1 MVPAKDLREFIEKLE
16 EQGELARIKREVDA
30 GDFEL
35 SAYVRHSEEGPNK
48 ALLFEN
54 VKGHS
59 MPVLGNLFGN
69 IKRCAIGLGIEA
81 SSEDIRRYRKDPMG
95 SPGGLGGTSVEAF
108 SMSDEDRA
116 LWVLCQ
122 KKFHE
127 MEDRAARGELSTEIV
142 SDGPC
147 KEVVITKEI
156 DVLKIL
162 PIPWGCDGD
171 GGPFINPGGMVT
183 RAPDTGLL
191 NIGGYRHMVNAEYYG
206 KDRIGVMLV
215 EGHDGANIVDQ
226 YRRMGKKY
234 AEIALI
240 VGMNPAVNL
249 MAWYRSPHQF
259 TANPWSEFDT
269 ASGLM
274 GEPLRMVKCETVDLE
289 VPAHAEV
296 VIEGRIA
303 LQEKMLEGPMAEY
316 TDYVTCNDPMPFIEI
331 TAITHRKD
339 AIYHHLL
346 SGRSFDHIVGSWFVG
361 LGWADTFL
369 ARVRKYFPTVTGAAM
384 FPGCYNMHLVVSMK
398 QRYDGEDKQLLF
410 YLMGTTIYK
419 FVTIVDDD
427 IDPRNAELVEWAR
440 NMRAGKNPD
449 DFMVFE
455 KSHAYGLDPCKDEE
469 GKVTRLG
476 ILATIPFGEKYER
489 PGPSAEWLEK
499 TKKSFEEEVG
509 DI

>member
-147 KEVVITKEI
+147 KEVVITKKI

-226 YRRMGKKY
+226 YRRMGEKY

-259 TANPWSEFDT
+259 AANPWSEFDT